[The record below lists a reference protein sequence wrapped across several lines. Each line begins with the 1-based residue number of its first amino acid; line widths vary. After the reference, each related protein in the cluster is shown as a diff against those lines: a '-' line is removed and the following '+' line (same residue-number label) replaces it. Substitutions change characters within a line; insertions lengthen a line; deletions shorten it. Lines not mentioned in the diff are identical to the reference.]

1 MAQIKREK
9 VKEAFA
15 FYVNAYNQ
23 KDQKI
28 KLKIDHTYR
37 VAELCDRISESLELS
52 NEDREL
58 AWLIGMLH
66 DIGRFEQLRQYGTF
80 IDADSMDHAE
90 YGVEILF
97 LEGKIRDFIDSS
109 AADDMIQTAVGNHSA
124 FKLPENLTKRERMF
138 CNIIRD
144 ADKIDILKVNSLT
157 PFEDI
162 YNVSTE
168 ELKQAEVSKEVLESF
183 YEEHAIAKKYKK
195 TPADHIVGPISLV
208 YELIFPISHQI
219 MMEQGY
225 LQVLMDFHSDN
236 PVTRKQFEEM
246 KQYMEA
252 YIAGKLNK

>member
-1 MAQIKREK
+1 MLIKREK
-9 VKEAFA
+9 VKEAFVS
-15 FYVNAYNQ
+15 YVNAYNQ
-23 KDQKI
+23 QDQKI

-37 VAELCDRISESLELS
+37 VAELCDRISESLALS

-80 IDADSMDHAE
+80 IDADSMDHAK
-90 YGVEILF
+90 YGVRILF
-97 LEGKIRDFIDSS
+97 EEGKIRNFLESS
-109 AADDMIQTAVGNHSA
+109 MADDMIRIAIGNHSA

-157 PFEDI
+157 PLEDI

-168 ELKQAEVSKEVLESF
+168 ELKQSEVSKEVLESF
-183 YEEHAIAKKYKK
+183 YEEHAVAKKYKK
-195 TPADHIVGPISLV
+195 TPADHVVGAISLV
-208 YELIFPISHQI
+208 YELIFPISYQI

-225 LQVLMDFHSDN
+225 LHVLMDFHSDN

-246 KQYMEA
+246 KQYMET
-252 YIAGKLNK
+252 YIASKLNK